1 MEALGK
7 INIRNASTLN
17 TAHSIL
23 FLNAKDIDYN
33 YSQFSF
39 KNSQILSLVWKMLN
53 VLAIF
58 FIVSVTV
65 KLT

>member
-1 MEALGK
+1 MDALGK
-7 INIRNASTLN
+7 INTRNASTLN

-39 KNSQILSLVWKMLN
+39 KNSQMYDLAFLSLV
-53 VLAIF
+53 
-58 FIVSVTV
+58 
-65 KLT
+65 